1 MTSTNTST
9 KKKKTRSKANGEGT
23 IWSEKRNGKTYYR
36 GAYVTGYDENGKPK
50 RKLFSSYKKQ
60 DVINAMAEFKSQM
73 NNGLIVSSD
82 KITLEQWFHTWLFEF
97 MINKLKDTS
106 FERYEG
112 IYRNYI
118 KGSNLGKKKLVD
130 IRTAHIQAY
139 YNALAE
145 QGKTS
150 NVIKTLNKTLKT
162 CLNDAIKQGYIIKNY
177 CSLVT
182 IPKIEVEMGEDEDI
196 DIVFFT
202 PAEQET
208 FIGSLEKNKNRML
221 FILALG
227 SGLRLGELMALK
239 WDNIDMDNNTVSVT
253 HAISRISKVGKDGS
267 RTWSLLEH
275 APKTKSSIRTIPLP
289 TNIIKELKKHKT
301 EQDKDILKYGELY
314 QKNNLVFCTEL
325 GGYLDTRNL
334 TRSYARA
341 LVKAG
346 IEHKKFHSMRH
357 TYATR
362 LFEANVP
369 VKTVQK
375 LMGHSDITTTMN
387 IYTHV
392 TPEQMTD
399 EVQKLNKIFNL

>member
-1 MTSTNTST
+1 MA
-9 KKKKTRSKANGEGT
+9 KKRAKANGEGT
-23 IWSEKRNGKTYYR
+23 IYTTTKNGKLYYKATLTI
-36 GAYVTGYDENGKPK
+36 GVDDKGKLI
-50 RKLFSSYKKQ
+50 RKSFCSYKKQ
-60 DVINAMAEFKSQM
+60 EVVNRMAECKTQL
-73 NNGLIVSSD
+73 NNGLVSSDD

-97 MINKLKDTS
+97 RINELKDTS

-112 IYRNYI
+112 IFRNYI
-118 KGSNLGKKKLVD
+118 KGSILGKKKLSD
-130 IRTAHIQAY
+130 IRTAHIQSY

-145 QGKTS
+145 QGKST
-150 NVIKTLNKTLKT
+150 NTIKTLNKTLKT
-162 CLNDAIKQGYIIKNY
+162 CLNDALKQGYIVKNY

-182 IPKIEVEMGEDEDI
+182 MPKSDI
-196 DIVFFT
+196 KEKEHDITFFT
-202 PAEQET
+202 AEEQQR
-208 FIGSLEKNKNRML
+208 FIATLDKNRNRML

-239 WDNIDMDNNTVSVT
+239 WDNVDMVNNTLSVT

-267 RTWSLLEH
+267 RTWSVLEH
-275 APKTKSSIRTIPLP
+275 DPKTKSSIRTIPLP
-289 TNIIKELKKHKT
+289 INIVKELKKHKA
-301 EQDKDILKYGELY
+301 EQDKEILKNGELY

-341 LVKAG
+341 LAKAG

-362 LFEANVP
+362 LFENDVP
-369 VKTVQK
+369 IKTVQS
-375 LMGHSDITTTMN
+375 LMGHNDITTTMN

-392 TPEQMTD
+392 TPEKMTD
-399 EVQKLNKIFNL
+399 EVQKLNSIFNF

>member
-1 MTSTNTST
+1 MVAKPT
-9 KKKKTRSKANGEGT
+9 KKKRKPRSKANGEGT
-23 IWSEKRNGKTYYR
+23 IYTTTKNGKTYYKATLTV
-36 GAYVTGYDENGKPK
+36 GTDENGKLI
-50 RKLFSSYKKQ
+50 RKSFCSYKKQ
-60 DVINAMAEFKSQM
+60 EVIDRMAEYRTQS
-73 NNGLIVSSD
+73 NSGLTSSND
-82 KITLEQWFHTWLFEF
+82 KITLNQWFHTWLFEF
-97 MINKLKDTS
+97 MINELKDTS

-118 KGSNLGKKKLVD
+118 KGSSLGKKKLVD
-130 IRTAHIQAY
+130 IRTAHIQTY

-145 QGKTS
+145 QGKTT
-150 NVIKTLNKTLKT
+150 NTIKTLNKTLKT
-162 CLNDAIKQGYIIKNY
+162 CLNDAIKQGYIVRNY

-182 IPKIEVEMGEDEDI
+182 MPKSENEDDSDKDHDI
-196 DIVFFT
+196 TFFT
-202 PAEQET
+202 PEEQQI
-208 FIGSLEKNKNRML
+208 FISSLEKNKNRML

-239 WDNIDMDNNTVSVT
+239 WDDIDMAKNTLSVT
-253 HAISRISKVGKDGS
+253 RAISRISKVGKDGS
-267 RTWSLLEH
+267 RTWSVLEH

-289 TNIIKELKKHKT
+289 TNIIKELKKHKA
-301 EQDKDILKYGELY
+301 EQDKQILKYGDLY
-314 QKNNLVFCTEL
+314 QKNNLVFCTDL

-362 LFEANVP
+362 LFENDVP
-369 VKTVQK
+369 IKTVQS
-375 LMGHSDITTTMN
+375 LMGHNDITTTMN

-392 TPEQMTD
+392 TPQQMTD

>member
-1 MTSTNTST
+1 MSEV
-9 KKKKTRSKANGEGT
+9 KKRKSRSKANGEGT
-23 IWSEKRNGKTYYR
+23 IYTTMKNGKLYYKATLTI
-36 GAYVTGYDENGKPK
+36 GIDDKGKLI
-50 RKLFSSYKKQ
+50 RKSFCSYKKQ
-60 DVINAMAEFKSQM
+60 EVVNRMAEYKTQL
-73 NNGLIVSSD
+73 NNGLISSDD

-97 MINKLKDTS
+97 RINELKDTS

-112 IYRNYI
+112 IFRNYI
-118 KGSNLGKKKLVD
+118 KGSILGKKKLSG

-139 YNALAE
+139 YNTLAE
-145 QGKTS
+145 QGKST
-150 NVIKTLNKTLKT
+150 NTIKTLNKTLKT
-162 CLNDAIKQGYIIKNY
+162 CLNDALKQGYIVKNY

-182 IPKIEVEMGEDEDI
+182 MPKSDI
-196 DIVFFT
+196 KEKEHDITFFT
-202 PAEQET
+202 IEEQQR
-208 FIGSLEKNKNRML
+208 FIATLDKNRNRML

-239 WDNIDMDNNTVSVT
+239 WDNVDMVNNTLSVT

-267 RTWSLLEH
+267 RTWSVLEH
-275 APKTKSSIRTIPLP
+275 DPKTKSSIRTIPLP
-289 TNIIKELKKHKT
+289 VNIVKELRKHKL
-301 EQDKDILKYGELY
+301 EQDKEILKNGELY

-341 LVKAG
+341 LSKAG

-362 LFEANVP
+362 LFENDVP
-369 VKTVQK
+369 IKTVQS
-375 LMGHSDITTTMN
+375 LMGHNDITTTMN

-392 TPEQMTD
+392 TPEKMTD
-399 EVQKLNKIFNL
+399 EVQKLNSIFNF

>member
-1 MTSTNTST
+1 MSEV
-9 KKKKTRSKANGEGT
+9 KKRKSRSKANGEGT
-23 IWSEKRNGKTYYR
+23 IYTTTKNGKLYYKATLTI
-36 GAYVTGYDENGKPK
+36 GIDDKGKLI
-50 RKLFSSYKKQ
+50 RKSFCSYKKQ
-60 DVINAMAEFKSQM
+60 EVVNRMAEYKTQL
-73 NNGLIVSSD
+73 NNGLISSDD

-97 MINKLKDTS
+97 RINELKDTS

-112 IYRNYI
+112 IFRNYI
-118 KGSNLGKKKLVD
+118 KGSILGKKKLSD

-139 YNALAE
+139 YNTLAE
-145 QGKTS
+145 QGKST
-150 NVIKTLNKTLKT
+150 NTIKTLNKTLKT
-162 CLNDAIKQGYIIKNY
+162 CLNDALKQGYIVKNY

-182 IPKIEVEMGEDEDI
+182 MPKSDI
-196 DIVFFT
+196 KEKEHDITFFT
-202 PAEQET
+202 IEEQQR
-208 FIGSLEKNKNRML
+208 FIATLDKNRNRML

-239 WDNIDMDNNTVSVT
+239 WDNVDMVNNTLSVT

-267 RTWSLLEH
+267 RTWSVLEH
-275 APKTKSSIRTIPLP
+275 DPKTKSSIRTIPLP
-289 TNIIKELKKHKT
+289 VNIVKELRKHKL
-301 EQDKDILKYGELY
+301 EQDKEILKNGELY

-341 LVKAG
+341 LSKAG

-362 LFEANVP
+362 LFENDVP
-369 VKTVQK
+369 IKTVQS
-375 LMGHSDITTTMN
+375 LMGHNDITTTMN

-392 TPEQMTD
+392 TPEKMTD
-399 EVQKLNKIFNL
+399 EVQKLNSIFNF